1 MLSES
6 KFSKYLLYAI
16 GEIVLVVVGILI
28 ALQINTW
35 NNNKIEDRKENRILL
50 QLKDGLIADK
60 EVIETELK
68 NLEQVQNSIKLLDG
82 LLNDPVLEYDKSM
95 DTLFGKVYGIRN
107 IQLNKAFYEDLKSSG
122 IQLIKNDDIKTK
134 VVSLYENNYGQ
145 ILSLINME
153 FHINEVTRPY
163 YLKNFQQIEFGKSA
177 QPLDFSFIWKDP
189 QYKNIV
195 DYRHKTIETNHINF
209 FSSTIVE
216 IQSLLDDIDAYLN
229 IK

>member
-1 MLSES
+1 
-6 KFSKYLLYAI
+6 
-16 GEIVLVVVGILI
+16 VVVGILI

-35 NNNKIEDRKENRILL
+35 NNNKIEDRKETRILI
-50 QLKDGLIADK
+50 QLKDGLITDK
-60 EVIETELK
+60 EVLESELD
-68 NLEQVQNSIKLLDG
+68 NLKQVQHSIKLLDD
-82 LLNDPVLEYDKSM
+82 LLNDTELEYEKNL

-153 FHINEVTRPY
+153 FHVNEVTRPY
-163 YLKNFQQIEFGKSA
+163 YLKNFQHIEFGNSA
-177 QPLDFSFIWKDP
+177 HPIDFSFIWKDP

-195 DYRHKTIETNHINF
+195 DYRYKTIETNQIRF
-209 FSSTIVE
+209 FNTTIKDIETMV
-216 IQSLLDDIDAYLN
+216 DDIDSYL
-229 IK
+229 KSK